1 MDTGSAPREA
11 LRRVMTEL
19 ASVLLLGIGAQ
30 WLAWRLR
37 LPSILLLL
45 LVGFT
50 VGPFTELIDPE
61 AMLGESFIPFV
72 SISVAL
78 ILLEGGLTLR
88 LRDLRGGATAL
99 RNLVLIGSPVT
110 FALTALT
117 ARWTLDLDWGMS
129 SLLGAI
135 LVVTGPTVI
144 IPLLRHVRP
153 SGSVGSVVRWEGIVT
168 DPLGA
173 ILAVLV
179 FQVLVATS
187 EQAPAYVVIGGLVQ
201 ALLIGAIAGTLGA
214 ALLIVVFV
222 RHWVPDYLHNA
233 VALAIGI
240 AAFVSS
246 NSISHESGL
255 MAVTWMGILLANQK
269 YVVVEHI
276 VEFKE
281 NLRVLLISS
290 LFILIAAS
298 LPIEEFLRFDYR
310 TLAFVL
316 CMIFLVRPIAVFLS
330 SIKTGL
336 TWQEQVF
343 VAWMAP
349 RGIVAA
355 AVSSVFALELTALDY
370 PDADR
375 LVVVVFSVIVITV
388 SVYGLTAGKLARVL
402 GLSDSNPQGVLMVG
416 AQAWARS
423 LAKALRNAGIEV
435 TIIDLNYR
443 EIQAARME
451 GLNVYHSSIL
461 AEDLEERI
469 SLAGLGHL
477 LCLTTNDEVNS
488 LACLHHAPWFG
499 RERVY
504 QLVAE
509 EGVRL
514 EGIHRNLSGR
524 LLFDEHLDYWS
535 FQARFAKG
543 STIKS
548 TKLTD
553 EFGYEDFLRVN
564 SSQGDPPIPLFLID
578 EKGVLRVSVVG
589 QGLEPR
595 PGHTVVA
602 LVGPDT
608 L

>member
-1 MDTGSAPREA
+1 MAQ
-11 LRRVMTEL
+11 L

-50 VGPFTELIDPE
+50 VGPFTGLVDPD

-78 ILLEGGLTLR
+78 ILLEGGLSLR
-88 LRDLRGGATAL
+88 LSDLRDGVSAL

-110 FALTALT
+110 FVLTALVS
-117 ARWTLDLDWGMS
+117 RWTLDLDWGMS
-129 SLLGAI
+129 FLLGAI

-153 SGSVGSVVRWEGIVT
+153 SGSVGSIVRWEGIVT

-173 ILAVLV
+173 ILAVMV
-179 FQVLVATS
+179 FQAMVLTASPDTKIAAVVGDVLVALF
-187 EQAPAYVVIGGLVQ
+187 IGTLAGT
-201 ALLIGAIAGTLGA
+201 IGAG
-214 ALLIVVFV
+214 LLVIVFV

-233 VALAIGI
+233 VALAMGI
-240 AAFVSS
+240 AAFVGS
-246 NSISHESGL
+246 NAFSHESGL
-255 MAVTWMGILLANQK
+255 MAVTWMGILLANQH

-298 LPIEEFLRFDYR
+298 LPIEEFLRFDLR
-310 TLAFVL
+310 TLVFVL
-316 CMIFLVRPIAVFLS
+316 CMIFLVRPAAVFLS
-330 SIKTGL
+330 TLNTSLNWKERT
-336 TWQEQVF
+336 F

-355 AVSSVFALELTALDY
+355 AVSSVFALQLKAIDY
-370 PDADR
+370 PGAER
-375 LVVVVFSVIVITV
+375 LVTIVFSVIVITV
-388 SVYGLTAGKLARVL
+388 SVYGLTAGYLSRFL
-402 GLSDSNPQGVLMVG
+402 GLSDKNPQGVLMVG
-416 AQAWARS
+416 AQSWARM
-423 LAKALRNAGIEV
+423 LAKALRSAGIEV
-435 TIIDLNYR
+435 TMIDVNFR

-451 GLNVYHSSIL
+451 GLDVYHCSIL
-461 AEDLEERI
+461 AEDLEERV

-488 LACLHHAPWFG
+488 LGCLHHAPWFG
-499 RERVY
+499 REKVY

-509 EGVRL
+509 EGSGLV
-514 EGIHRNLSGR
+514 GIPRHLSGR

-535 FQARFAKG
+535 FQTQVAKG
-543 STIKS
+543 GRVKS
-548 TKLTD
+548 TKLSE
-553 EFGYEDFLRVN
+553 EFTFEDFLELN
-564 SSQGDPPIPLFLID
+564 KSQGEAPIPLFLID
-578 EKGVLRVSVVG
+578 EKGLLKISVVG
-589 QGLEPR
+589 RELGPK
-595 PGHTVVA
+595 PGQTVVA
-602 LVGPDT
+602 LVGPEGD
-608 L
+608 